1 MIWYHFALIAASIL
15 ELREQRANDVSIPA
29 MDVHE
34 FMLEKAKCCAIT
46 QVILNDMRYVEVLL
60 LLHQAKETWD
70 AKQFVAALKF
80 ATTLITTTY
89 ATKYTYIHA
98 TFLIWWHCVSEAERT
113 IYQEFVMKKKTK
125 KGKTILIHRFVEW
138 MVKHIRDMVGNHYR
152 FGTTNKLR
160 WGAILLDN
168 KKKLCHQFKET
179 FKIFSDGANDEK
191 DNEDEIITFTK
202 LAEAIGSVVVCMEL
216 VCLASVSSGGP
227 LKTLIWHWAAK
238 KTVIN
243 ND

>member
-1 MIWYHFALIAASIL
+1 MSIS
-15 ELREQRANDVSIPA
+15 AT
-29 MDVHE
+29 DVHE
-34 FMLEKAKCCAIT
+34 FWLEKAKVYSIT
-46 QVILNDMRYVEVLL
+46 QVILNEMGCVEVLL
-60 LLHQAKETWD
+60 LFHQSEETGD
-70 AKQFVAALKF
+70 VKMFVVALKF

-160 WGAILLDN
+160 
-168 KKKLCHQFKET
+168 
-179 FKIFSDGANDEK
+179 
-191 DNEDEIITFTK
+191 
-202 LAEAIGSVVVCMEL
+202 
-216 VCLASVSSGGP
+216 
-227 LKTLIWHWAAK
+227 
-238 KTVIN
+238 
-243 ND
+243 